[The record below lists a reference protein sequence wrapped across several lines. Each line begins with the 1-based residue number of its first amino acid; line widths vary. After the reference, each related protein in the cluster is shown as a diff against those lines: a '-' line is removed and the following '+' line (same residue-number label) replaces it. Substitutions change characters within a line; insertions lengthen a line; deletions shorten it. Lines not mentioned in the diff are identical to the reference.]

1 MKKVLNNVLVKIS
14 KIYVHSQKNSILFL
28 KISVFMIFLE
38 DLLLEP
44 PIKIIYNSD
53 NKSSNIFLR
62 GIIMSRKKMTIKKIE
77 YG

>member
-1 MKKVLNNVLVKIS
+1 
-14 KIYVHSQKNSILFL
+14 
-28 KISVFMIFLE
+28 MIFLE